1 MKEGFVKTL
10 LHDIFGILPVIR
22 YPLRHGQNS
31 LLVTKNQFLES
42 LRISALCGS
51 DQRAVRV
58 FVYTGSTRRFHES
71 DPPPLLRHEVKRN
84 ELARQPKRISNGLE
98 YRPLMVCAQNAIPV
112 DNGYRFHGCTPLY
125 VPSPDLA
132 SLRR

>member
-58 FVYTGSTRRFHES
+58 FVYTSSTRRFHES
-71 DPPPLLRHEVKRN
+71 DPPPAISTQNKRN
-84 ELARQPKRISNGLE
+84 QLARQPKRISNGLE
-98 YRPLMVCAQNAIPV
+98 YRPLICA
-112 DNGYRFHGCTPLY
+112 
-125 VPSPDLA
+125 LA
-132 SLRR
+132 GALVGFSCFVSKWRGEGRI